1 VNRLRILAFAT
12 KLCEKKGYDAEIFC
26 GIKER
31 SFKGFESNNSL
42 KIWDGTYQNSLENSS
57 ALVKTLMI
65 ELTLLTLLNYVG
77 DNFCEYRNLGHDNY
91 KSLLLSYSDASNKFG
106 PLEVKKIIE
115 KSENFKVTAVAI
127 AAIKCPQHIVK

>member
-1 VNRLRILAFAT
+1 MFLAIL
-12 KLCEKKGYDAEIFC
+12 
-26 GIKER
+26 
-31 SFKGFESNNSL
+31 
-42 KIWDGTYQNSLENSS
+42 
-57 ALVKTLMI
+57 LVKNVLHSIIRKNFASKKLLMI

-106 PLEVKKIIE
+106 PLEVKKVIQN
-115 KSENFKVTAVAI
+115 SENFKVTAVAI

>member
-1 VNRLRILAFAT
+1 
-12 KLCEKKGYDAEIFC
+12 
-26 GIKER
+26 
-31 SFKGFESNNSL
+31 
-42 KIWDGTYQNSLENSS
+42 
-57 ALVKTLMI
+57 MI

-106 PLEVKKIIE
+106 PLEVKKVIE
-115 KSENFKVTAVAI
+115 RSENFVLPVAI

>member
-1 VNRLRILAFAT
+1 MFL
-12 KLCEKKGYDAEIFC
+12 IF
-26 GIKER
+26 
-31 SFKGFESNNSL
+31 L
-42 KIWDGTYQNSLENSS
+42 
-57 ALVKTLMI
+57 LVKNALHSIIRKNFASKILMI

-106 PLEVKKIIE
+106 PLEVKKVIE
-115 KSENFKVTAVAI
+115 KSDNFKVTAVAI

>member
-1 VNRLRILAFAT
+1 MFLVFL
-12 KLCEKKGYDAEIFC
+12 
-26 GIKER
+26 
-31 SFKGFESNNSL
+31 
-42 KIWDGTYQNSLENSS
+42 
-57 ALVKTLMI
+57 LVKNVLHSIIRNNFASKKFLMI

-106 PLEVKKIIE
+106 PLEVKKVIE

>member
-1 VNRLRILAFAT
+1 MISSVLVNL
-12 KLCEKKGYDAEIFC
+12 
-26 GIKER
+26 
-31 SFKGFESNNSL
+31 
-42 KIWDGTYQNSLENSS
+42 
-57 ALVKTLMI
+57 LVKNVIHCIIRKNFISNEALMI

-77 DNFCEYRNLGHDNY
+77 DNFCEYRTLGHDNY

-106 PLEVKKIIE
+106 PLEVKKVIE